1 MSYEI
6 SIAENGK
13 YVRVKVTAA
22 ITTELAR
29 QFSIDASSYGA
40 KNDLKRYLFDVRE
53 ARNVASTLLNYQ
65 YAHKEMADMK
75 LDKTARSA
83 ILVSPA
89 DKSHD
94 FIETLSRNAGYNVRL
109 FTDEAAAIAWL
120 DTKSPP

>member
-1 MSYEI
+1 VSYEI

>member
-6 SIAENGK
+6 TIPESGK
-13 YVRVKVTAA
+13 YVRVRVTAA
-22 ITTELAR
+22 ITIELAR
-29 QFSIDASSYGA
+29 QFSKDAASHGV
-40 KNDLKRYLFDVRE
+40 KHNLKAFLFDVRE

-83 ILVSPA
+83 ILVSSK

-120 DTKSPP
+120 EKESPP